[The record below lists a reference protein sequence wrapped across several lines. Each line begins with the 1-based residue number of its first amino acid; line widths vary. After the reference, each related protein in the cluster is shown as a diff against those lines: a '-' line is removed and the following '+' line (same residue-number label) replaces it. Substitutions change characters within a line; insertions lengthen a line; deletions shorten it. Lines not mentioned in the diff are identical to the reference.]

1 MRRSASESSSPLS
14 VSDRLDAML
23 LGRLERRAA
32 RREPPRADLQATAVI
47 SVADSVVPELEAFCS
62 KWAMTIARFHR
73 GNGDWT
79 VLEVQG
85 PILPV
90 QGFAEI
96 AATYRRRA
104 ADRR

>member
-14 VSDRLDAML
+14 VSDELDAML

-32 RREPPRADLQATAVI
+32 RREPPRAGLQATAVI
-47 SVADSVVPELEAFCS
+47 SVADRVVPELEAFCS
-62 KWAMTIARFHR
+62 KWAMTIARSHR
-73 GNGDWT
+73 GNDGRI

-90 QGFAEI
+90 QGFAEMT
-96 AATYRRRA
+96 AMYRR
-104 ADRR
+104 